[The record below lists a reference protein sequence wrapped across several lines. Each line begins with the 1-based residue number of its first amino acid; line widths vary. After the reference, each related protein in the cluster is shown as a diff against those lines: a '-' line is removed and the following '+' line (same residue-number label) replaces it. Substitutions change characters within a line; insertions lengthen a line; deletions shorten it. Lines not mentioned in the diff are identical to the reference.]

1 MKYLYSLQSESE
13 KNPFSWSIK
22 KTQIAVLSMNVSG
35 LALEENP
42 IIINLKIDSVTKT
55 FLIPN
60 DVLQVLSIENRK
72 KVWTIDMI

>member
-1 MKYLYSLQSESE
+1 
-13 KNPFSWSIK
+13 
-22 KTQIAVLSMNVSG
+22 MNVSG

-72 KVWTIDMI
+72 VDMICIIISEFVNLIIFYYTKSIRYCQSTTPI

>member
-1 MKYLYSLQSESE
+1 
-13 KNPFSWSIK
+13 
-22 KTQIAVLSMNVSG
+22 MNVSG
-35 LALEENP
+35 LALEDNP
-42 IIINLKIDSVTKT
+42 VIINLKIDSVTKT